1 MEKDREAFAELLTAL
16 CLNKLDEESTSVVYS
31 LKFNSERESKF
42 SVDICNLN
50 DDGDKDLPCTVKD
63 SWNFP
68 WLESGDNECAIAKF

>member
-16 CLNKLDEESTSVVYS
+16 RLKKLDEESTSLVDS
-31 LKFNSERESKF
+31 LKFNSERDSKF

-50 DDGDKDLPCTVKD
+50 DDGGKDLHCTVKD

-68 WLESGDNECAIAKF
+68 WLESGDNKCATAKF

>member
-16 CLNKLDEESTSVVYS
+16 RLKKLDEESTSLVDS

-42 SVDICNLN
+42 SADICNLD
-50 DDGDKDLPCTVKD
+50 DDGDKDIHCTVKD